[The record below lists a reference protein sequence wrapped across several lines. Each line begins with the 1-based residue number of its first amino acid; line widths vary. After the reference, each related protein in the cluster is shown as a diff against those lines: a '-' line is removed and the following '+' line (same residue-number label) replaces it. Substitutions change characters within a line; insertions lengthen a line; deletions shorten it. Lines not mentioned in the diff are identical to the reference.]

1 MDSAESLERLLAPEI
16 RFNVPLAP
24 LSTMGVGG
32 PAAFFYQA
40 RRSEELARAMRLC
53 SDRNLDFHV
62 IGGGSNVII
71 DDIGLKGLVIS
82 TLSCDRIE
90 IKVQDDKVFILA
102 DAGVQ
107 MKKLL
112 AFAVTNGL
120 SGLEFAIGLPGTLGG
135 ALYGNAGVRD
145 SVISDVVSWID
156 TSDSSG
162 QIRRRSKEE
171 IKWGYR
177 YSELSHEAGMIVRCC
192 LQLKRSTPVQVKE
205 LARSY
210 WKKRVHQPYG
220 YKSAGCVF
228 RNPDGNSAGRLLEE
242 CGCKG
247 LKEGNAQVSQ
257 FHANFIVNLGGAS
270 FMDILTLMRKCRSR
284 VMEHFGI
291 SLCPEVSILSENDFQ
306 I

>member
-1 MDSAESLERLLAPEI
+1 MDSAESLEKLLGPEI
-16 RFNVPLAP
+16 MFDVPLAP

-32 PAAFFYQA
+32 HAGLFYQA
-40 RRSEELARAMRLC
+40 RRTEDLTRALKFC
-53 SDRNLDFHV
+53 SGRNLPFHV
-62 IGGGSNVII
+62 VGGGSNVII
-71 DDIGLKGLVIS
+71 DDRGLKGMVIS
-82 TLSCDRIE
+82 TLSCDHMDIN
-90 IKVQDDKVFILA
+90 VQGDSVLILA
-102 DAGVQ
+102 EAGVQ

-112 AFAVTNGL
+112 AVAVTHGF

-135 ALYGNAGVRD
+135 AICGNAGVRE
-145 SVISDVVSWID
+145 SVISDVVSWIE
-156 TSDSSG
+156 TSDCNG
-162 QIRRRSKEE
+162 QMRRRSKEE

-177 YSELSHEAGMIVRCC
+177 YSELSREEGMIVRCC
-192 LQLKRSTPVQVKE
+192 LQLKRSTAGEVKA

-228 RNPDGNSAGRLLEE
+228 RNPAGDSAGRLLEK

-247 LKEGNAQVSQ
+247 LKEGNAQVSW

-270 FMDILTLMRKCRSR
+270 FMDILELMRKCRRR
-284 VMEHFGI
+284 VMDSFGI

>member
-1 MDSAESLERLLAPEI
+1 MGSAESLEKLLGPEI

-32 PAAFFYQA
+32 LASFFYQA
-40 RRSEELARAMRLC
+40 RRTEELIKALKLFSAR
-53 SDRNLDFHV
+53 NVNFHV

-71 DDIGLKGLVIS
+71 DDRGLNGLVIS
-82 TLSCDRIE
+82 TLSCDQME
-90 IKVQDDKVFILA
+90 IRVEDDTVFILA

-107 MKKLL
+107 MKRLL
-112 AFAVTNGL
+112 AFAVTNGF

-135 ALYGNAGVRD
+135 ALYGNAGVRE
-145 SVISDVVSWID
+145 SVISDVVSWIE
-156 TSDSSG
+156 TYDSPG
-162 QIRRRSKEE
+162 EIRRRSREE
-171 IKWGYR
+171 LKWGYR
-177 YSELSHEAGMIVRCC
+177 YSELSDESGMITRCC
-192 LQLKRSTPVQVKE
+192 LKLKRSTPGQVKE

-228 RNPDGNSAGRLLEE
+228 RNPYGYSAGRLLEK

-270 FMDILTLMRKCRSR
+270 FMDILKLMRKCRCR
-284 VMEHFGI
+284 VMDNFGI